1 MTYQECIEFF
11 YSQLPM
17 YQRSGAAAMKANLD
31 NIRLLSKE
39 LANPET
45 KFPSIHIAGTN
56 GKGSS
61 SHLLASI
68 VQSGGY
74 KTGLYTSPHIKDF
87 RERIRID
94 GKPIPKE
101 QVIQFVNKIQP
112 LLDKIKPSFFELTVA
127 MAFDYFAQQ
136 EVDLAII
143 EVGLG
148 GRLDSTNIIE
158 PIISLITNIEMDHKD
173 LLGNS
178 LESIAME
185 KAGIIK
191 SKVPIIIG
199 ERHTVTDL
207 VFIKRATECNA
218 KIVFAQDKFE
228 IRNQSKSPSCIV
240 DIYENGTLRWKEM
253 EIGLRGPYQ
262 RLNLPGVFETVRQL
276 NALDYIINDGNI
288 IEGVKQ
294 VVEVTGIKG
303 RWQII
308 GHNPSVICDIGH
320 NKAAIEYL
328 VKELLEMNKGH
339 LHMVIGFVNDKDI
352 RNILEIL
359 PKSASYYYCSAN
371 VARSLDATQLFH
383 MAKEFHL
390 SGRVIADPNMALLT
404 ARQEAH
410 QDDLIFVGGSTF
422 VVAEINEL
430 G

>member
-1 MTYQECIEFF
+1 MTYKECIEYF

-17 YQRSGAAAMKANLD
+17 FQRSGAAAMKANLD

-39 LANPET
+39 LDHPET
-45 KFPSIHIAGTN
+45 KFHSIHVAGTN

-94 GKPIPKE
+94 GKPIPKQ
-101 QVIQFVNKIQP
+101 QVVDFVNNIQP

-158 PIISLITNIEMDHKD
+158 PIISLITNIEMDHKE
-173 LLGNS
+173 LLGNT

-191 SKVPIIIG
+191 SEVPVIIG
-199 ERHTVTDL
+199 EHQIETDK
-207 VFIKRATECNA
+207 VFIKRAKECNS
-218 KIVFAQDKFE
+218 KIVFAQDVFE
-228 IRNQSKSPSCIV
+228 VRNKSNEQALIV
-240 DIYENGTLRWKEM
+240 DIYQRGRLRWEAL
-253 EIGLRGPYQ
+253 EIGLSGPYQ
-262 RLNLPGVFETVRQL
+262 MLNLPGVFETVRQL
-276 NALDYIINDGNI
+276 NALDFIINDGNI

-303 RWQII
+303 RWQTL

-328 VKELLEMNKGH
+328 VKKLLE
-339 LHMVIGFVNDKDI
+339 IGGVMQSF
-352 RNILEIL
+352 
-359 PKSASYYYCSAN
+359 
-371 VARSLDATQLFH
+371 T
-383 MAKEFHL
+383 
-390 SGRVIADPNMALLT
+390 
-404 ARQEAH
+404 
-410 QDDLIFVGGSTF
+410 
-422 VVAEINEL
+422 
-430 G
+430 